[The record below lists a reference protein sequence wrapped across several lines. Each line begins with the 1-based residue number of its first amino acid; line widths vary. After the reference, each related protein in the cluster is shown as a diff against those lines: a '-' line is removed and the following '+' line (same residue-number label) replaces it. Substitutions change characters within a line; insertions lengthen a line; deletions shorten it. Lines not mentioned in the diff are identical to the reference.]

1 MDCVMQLSQDKK
13 IAFLRGR
20 LAILGFRATT
30 AECKQLLEL
39 CLAQGW
45 KFTASGA
52 TTEMVEAGKGHTPE
66 VIWRQMWD
74 AA

>member
-1 MDCVMQLSQDKK
+1 MTQLSLDKK
-13 IAFLRGR
+13 VAFLRGR

-45 KFTASGA
+45 KFTAVGA
-52 TTEMVEAGKGHTPE
+52 TENMVHAAKGHTPE
-66 VIWRQMWD
+66 VIWKQMWD
-74 AA
+74 EA

>member
-1 MDCVMQLSQDKK
+1 MTQLSLDKK
-13 IAFLRGR
+13 VAFLRGR

-45 KFTASGA
+45 KFTAVAA
-52 TTEMVEAGKGHTPE
+52 TDNMTQAAKGHTPE
-66 VIWRQMWD
+66 VIWKQMWD
-74 AA
+74 EA

>member
-1 MDCVMQLSQDKK
+1 MQLSPDKK
-13 IAFLRGR
+13 VAFLRGR

-30 AECKQLLEL
+30 AECKQLLDL

-52 TTEMVEAGKGHTPE
+52 SNEMLAAAKGHTPE
-66 VIWRQMWD
+66 VLWKQMWD
-74 AA
+74 EA

>member
-1 MDCVMQLSQDKK
+1 MQLSEDKRVN
-13 IAFLRGR
+13 FLRGR

-30 AECKQLLEL
+30 AETKQLLEL

-52 TTEMVEAGKGHTPE
+52 SNEMIASAKGVTPE
-66 VIWRQMWD
+66 VLWRQMWEK
-74 AA
+74 A